1 MCGRSCPDTA
11 LGDGR
16 VLNSRTA
23 GFLKERDIAMGDKG
37 KGKDAGKV
45 KKPKASKRGLR
56 PHEERQRDALSKPA
70 PALVRS
76 A

>member
-1 MCGRSCPDTA
+1 
-11 LGDGR
+11 
-16 VLNSRTA
+16 
-23 GFLKERDIAMGDKG
+23 MGDKG
-37 KGKDAGKV
+37 KGSNTGKV
-45 KKPKASKRGLR
+45 KKEKVPKRGLR